1 MEAGPPL
8 AVYRNSQ
15 QTTLRCFKGND
26 EVLNGQGKGS
36 IRSQVRVK
44 EMNASEPLKKCR
56 KT

>member
-26 EVLNGQGKGS
+26 EVLSSQGKGF
-36 IRSQVRVK
+36 VK
-44 EMNASEPLKKCR
+44 KSGKCKRDER
-56 KT
+56 K